1 MITPIQKP
9 RSPVR
14 PQMWSRRKSDPQAYL
29 SMQNGK
35 IDAKMSKTD
44 PALKTRNWSRL
55 VSEISVVIQ
64 AWFFIIPGYFTLRFY
79 RSNYFYSSSEE
90 DIELTIV
97 CGKVIE
103 ACTQHVNTAW
113 RPSKNW
119 NNEFA
124 GGCIG
129 VLLVNWM
136 AYDYIYISRV
146 IYLPIYKL
154 LQSQWCTN
162 IHNNSSK
169 ILVFY
174 QYGA

>member
-1 MITPIQKP
+1 MARRTEVVI
-9 RSPVR
+9 RCVR
-14 PQMWSRRKSDPQAYL
+14 PQKWPPSLIKYANRQNWS
-29 SMQNGK
+29 QN
-35 IDAKMSKTD
+35 D

-55 VSEISVVIQ
+55 VCKIDKVTIVIQ
-64 AWFFIIPGYFTLRFY
+64 TWFFIVPGYFTLRFY

-97 CGKVIE
+97 CGILAE

-136 AYDYIYISRV
+136 ACDYMYISRV
-146 IYLPIYKL
+146 LYLLIYKL

-162 IHNNSSK
+162 I
-169 ILVFY
+169 
-174 QYGA
+174 